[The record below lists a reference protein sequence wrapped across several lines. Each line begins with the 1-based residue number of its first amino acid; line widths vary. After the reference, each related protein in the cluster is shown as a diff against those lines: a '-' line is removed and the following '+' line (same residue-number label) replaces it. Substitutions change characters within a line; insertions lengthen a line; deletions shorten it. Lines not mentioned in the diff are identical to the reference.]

1 MSSTTTFIVIMSSFK
16 AGLRELFLIDETS
29 KLNIMSLVFRSSTSS
44 SSLSFRLEGDVG
56 RVVDVLCLVVSVE
69 YLVVVGRFV
78 VVERLVVVLRCLF
91 VVVVRCLVVVIV
103 IGCLVAMICAVGGA
117 CVVKLPLPRS
127 PKSPEQKL

>member
-1 MSSTTTFIVIMSSFK
+1 MSSFK

-29 KLNIMSLVFRSSTSS
+29 KLNIVSLVFRSSTSS
-44 SSLSFRLEGDVG
+44 SSLSFTLDGDVG

-69 YLVVVGRFV
+69 YLVVVVGRFV

-91 VVVVRCLVVVIV
+91 VVVVGCLVVVIV

-127 PKSPEQKL
+127 PELPEQKL